1 MGPKDF
7 SQVWRWVRPGLCLV
21 VILIWV
27 GVLPLPAVAQEGF
40 IYQPTQRLGQA
51 TSATLENAATKVQ
64 AADKAAPSEGSSYT
78 YSRPPGKIIESPG
91 PAASRDN
98 LRRDQRPSRH
108 YCFEFRADGLPKG
121 SDPTEAYWFETRD
134 GQLML
139 VDPLVTQRYSRMPR

>member
-1 MGPKDF
+1 MGLKDF

-51 TSATLENAATKVQ
+51 TSATLNNAATKVQ
-64 AADKAAPSEGSSYT
+64 GFTKEAPSQGSSYT
-78 YSRPPGKIIESPG
+78 YSRPPGKIIDSPG
-91 PAASRDN
+91 PTASQGN
-98 LRRDQRPSRH
+98 LRHSRH

-139 VDPLVTQRYSRMPR
+139 VDPLVTQRYSRLPR